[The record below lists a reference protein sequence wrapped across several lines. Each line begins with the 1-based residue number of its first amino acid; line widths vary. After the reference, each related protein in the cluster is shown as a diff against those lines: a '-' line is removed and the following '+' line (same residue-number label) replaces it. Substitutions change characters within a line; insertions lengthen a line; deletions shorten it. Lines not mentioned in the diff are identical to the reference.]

1 MNNYFEQ
8 VFFRILSNIKELTID
23 IGTAIRIEQQGIPM
37 DSNSKTVYHYHTEVK
52 DKIEQLSSRAA
63 MLSFKTDQYCL
74 IKVYGIMLLMIDR
87 ALRKDN
93 YKSRYIQLKLIYRMM
108 EDLEDSS
115 TFSYWRNYMIL
126 GTAVK
131 EVDG

>member
-1 MNNYFEQ
+1 MNIYFEQ

-23 IGTAIRIEQQGIPM
+23 IGTAIRIEQQEIPM

-74 IKVYGIMLLMIDR
+74 IKIYGIMLLMIDR

-93 YKSRYIQLKLIYRMM
+93 YKSRYIQFCLLYTSDAAD
-108 EDLEDSS
+108 E
-115 TFSYWRNYMIL
+115 
-126 GTAVK
+126 
-131 EVDG
+131 

>member
-23 IGTAIRIEQQGIPM
+23 IGTAIRIEQQGIPVDS
-37 DSNSKTVYHYHTEVK
+37 DSNTVYHYHAKVK

-74 IKVYGIMLLMIDR
+74 IKIYGIMLLMIDR
-87 ALRKDN
+87 ALKEAN
-93 YKSRYIQLKLIYRMM
+93 YKSRYIQLKLIHRMM
-108 EDLEDSS
+108 EDFENSS

>member
-8 VFFRILSNIKELTID
+8 VFLRILSNIKELTID
-23 IGTAIRIEQQGIPM
+23 IGTAIRIEQQGIPVNS
-37 DSNSKTVYHYHTEVK
+37 DSKTVYHYHAKVK

-74 IKVYGIMLLMIDR
+74 IKIYGIMLLTIDR
-87 ALRKDN
+87 ALKEAN
-93 YKSRYIQLKLIYRMM
+93 YKSRYIQLKLIHRMM
-108 EDLEDSS
+108 EDFENSS
-115 TFSYWRNYMIL
+115 TFSYWRNYMIR

>member
-23 IGTAIRIEQQGIPM
+23 IGTAIRIEQQRIPV
-37 DSNSKTVYHYHTEVK
+37 DSNSKAVYHYHAEVK

-87 ALRKDN
+87 ALKEDS
-93 YKSRYIQLKLIYRMM
+93 YKSRYIQLKLIHRMM
-108 EDLEDSS
+108 EDFENSS

>member
-1 MNNYFEQ
+1 MNIYFEQ
-8 VFFRILSNIKELTID
+8 VFFRILSNIKKLTID
-23 IGTAIRIEQQGIPM
+23 IGTAIRIEQQKIPM
-37 DSNSKTVYHYHTEVK
+37 DSNSKTVYRYHTEVK

-74 IKVYGIMLLMIDR
+74 IKIYGIMLLMIDR

>member
-23 IGTAIRIEQQGIPM
+23 IGTAIRIEQQGIPI
-37 DSNSKTVYHYHTEVK
+37 DSNSKTVHHYHVEVK

-74 IKVYGIMLLMIDR
+74 IKIYGIMLLMIDR
-87 ALRKDN
+87 ALKEAN
-93 YKSRYIQLKLIYRMM
+93 YKSRYIQLKLIHRMM
-108 EDLEDSS
+108 EDFENSS